1 MFCMNFR
8 VILAF
13 LMLGLPAIAA
23 HAQMGVASEKS
34 ALKEGFAFPE
44 KGSVRILL
52 FRPDVIVGKQSTGG
66 LDQPNADWTA
76 QARDHLVTALG
87 KAQGT
92 RSNDMKLMPELSGE
106 DALIMA
112 DYRSLFRV
120 VADAALTH
128 KLFPGNLLP
137 TKKEK
142 FDWAMGTGASR
153 LGTIGGGDYGL
164 FMYSY
169 DSYGSSGRKALQ
181 VMGLLADSG
190 ASSGVHIGY
199 AGLVDLKTGD
209 LLWINA
215 DVRMRGDV
223 RTAEGADKRVAQL
236 LEDFPLRAGLDA
248 SAVAQ

>member
-1 MFCMNFR
+1 MSFR
-8 VILAF
+8 IISAF
-13 LMLGLPAIAA
+13 LLLCLPAIAA
-23 HAQMGVASEKS
+23 HAQTGVASEKS
-34 ALKEGFAFPE
+34 AIKEGFAFPD
-44 KGSVRILL
+44 KGAVRIVL
-52 FRPDVIVGKQSTGG
+52 FRPDVSVGEQSTGG
-66 LDQPNADWTA
+66 LDQPNADWTT

-92 RSNDMKLMPELSGE
+92 RSNDMKLMPELLGE

-112 DYRSLFRV
+112 DYRSLFKV
-120 VADAALTH
+120 VVDAAITH

-137 TKKEK
+137 TKEEK
-142 FDWAMGTGASR
+142 FDWTMGPGASR
-153 LGTIGGGDYGL
+153 LGTIGGGEYGL
-164 FMYSY
+164 FIYTY

-181 VMGLLADSG
+181 VIGLLAESG

-223 RTAEGADKRVAQL
+223 RTAEGADKRVSQL
-236 LEDFPLRAGLDA
+236 LENFPLRSGLVA
-248 SAVAQ
+248 KAVRQ

>member
-1 MFCMNFR
+1 MVLC
-8 VILAF
+8 
-13 LMLGLPAIAA
+13 LPAIAA
-23 HAQMGVASEKS
+23 HGQLGVASEKS
-34 ALKEGFAFPE
+34 AIKEGFTFPE
-44 KGSVRILL
+44 KGSVSILL
-52 FRPDVIVGKQSTGG
+52 FRPDVSVGEQSAGG
-66 LDQPNADWTA
+66 MDQPNANWTL

-92 RSNDMKLMPELSGE
+92 RSNDMKLMPELSGD

-112 DYRSLFRV
+112 DYLSLFKV
-120 VADAALTH
+120 VMDAVITH

-142 FDWAMGTGASR
+142 FDWTMGSGASQ

-164 FMYSY
+164 FMYTY
-169 DSYGSSGRKALQ
+169 DSYASPGRKALQ
-181 VMGLLADSG
+181 VMGLVAGSG
-190 ASSGVHIGY
+190 SSSDVHIGY

-236 LEDFPLRAGLDA
+236 LEDFPLRSGLLA
-248 SAVAQ
+248 KAVTQ